1 MSSVFGLFCL
11 RLAPL
16 CLIARTAAD
25 DAAVTLMFLRTK
37 LRLYAIGV
45 LVLAGIAAC
54 GSPAFPQQFG
64 SVAVGTASPPTVTVT
79 VTVTVSGSFTDV
91 VPAVLTQGAPNL
103 DFICHSLC
111 SPFRCI
117 LAVRS

>member
-64 SVAVGTASPPTVTVT
+64 SVAVGTASPPTATFN
-79 VTVTVSGSFTDV
+79 GSFTDV

>member
-1 MSSVFGLFCL
+1 MSSVFGLFRL

-16 CLIARTAAD
+16 YLTARTVAD
-25 DAAVTLMFLRTK
+25 DAALTLIFLRTK

-54 GSPAFPQQFG
+54 GSPAFPQQFS
-64 SVAVGTASPPTVTVT
+64 SVAVGTASPPTVTF
-79 VTVTVSGSFTDV
+79 SGFFTDV
-91 VPAVLTQGAPNL
+91 VPVVLTRGAPNL

-111 SPFRCI
+111 VPLRCI

>member
-79 VTVTVSGSFTDV
+79 VSGSFTDV